1 MARSKPKK
9 KLDCLIYAYERIR
22 TEYTGPP
29 RNIPSSWDSYDR
41 EFGWSREDY
50 NCAAGNTS
58 RNTVTTRIV
67 EVRAYFPRTRKN
79 EFIVKGKGD
88 LYKQLPEEQEFT
100 LNGQEY
106 KIVNEFTKG
115 EIVGERTAI
124 PLVQVIGNILRAK
137 AVSEE
142 FAIKQMKKYRRGR

>member
-88 LYKQLPEEQEFT
+88 LYKQLPEEQEFF
-100 LNGQEY
+100 LNGQQY
-106 KIVNEFTKG
+106 KIVNGSTKA
-115 EIVGERTAI
+115 EIANKMGGM
-124 PLVQVIGNILRAK
+124 PLVDVIGNFLRAG
-137 AVSEE
+137 AFSEE
-142 FAIKQMKKYRRGR
+142 FAIEQMKKYRRGR